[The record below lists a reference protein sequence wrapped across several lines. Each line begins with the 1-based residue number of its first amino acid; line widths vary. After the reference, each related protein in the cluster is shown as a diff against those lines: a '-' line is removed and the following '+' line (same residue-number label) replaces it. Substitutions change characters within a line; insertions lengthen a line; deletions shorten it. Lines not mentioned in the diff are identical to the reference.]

1 MAIDMNELKNL
12 FQGGSGELQGPSGDT
27 SDVIEVSGSELSPV
41 GIEEM
46 PDGQTRE
53 YVEYASPESG
63 EVVRVYGNWN
73 EYAVSE
79 DEQGQMI
86 VSPDAIFPIK
96 ESTSERGEMI
106 LDELEQHLSEMDA
119 EQQATD
125 PDEEQLEDVDNGT
138 SMKELMQKLA
148 AQKDNGDGMGSGA
161 VPKYGRGGVFSSI
174 TPIKRRGY

>member
-12 FQGGSGELQGPSGDT
+12 FQGGSGELQGPGESG
-27 SDVIEVSGSELSPV
+27 IREVSGSELSPV
-41 GIEEM
+41 GVEEL
-46 PDGQTRE
+46 PDGQARE
-53 YVEYASPESG
+53 YVEYTSPESG

-79 DEQGQMI
+79 DEEGNMLLP
-86 VSPDAIFPIK
+86 PDAVFPIK
-96 ESTSERGEMI
+96 ESTSERGEMV
-106 LDELEQHLSEMDA
+106 LDELEQHLGEMDA
-119 EQQATD
+119 EQGTD

-161 VPKYGRGGVFSSI
+161 VPEYGHGGVFSSI